1 MKCNRNA
8 RHTYTD
14 PCSDHT
20 WKGEPILSSQKLD
33 GLISNC
39 DLDCEGEGNELL
51 CPPFSAFRVLPPR
64 QDCVDSIPDLCN
76 RSDISAEP
84 DLLLNTE
91 NDPER
96 YSVACVES
104 SPESLMPAITSV
116 LGNPQDQTPN
126 PEVFPDSLQLS
137 IPPSIRAENRIDPT
151 WAKLF
156 HVYLNVVAP
165 TLVPVNE
172 ARNPWLRYPAIA
184 LHLSFQEGRNH
195 LLYALLA
202 HAAFCL
208 GHKTSGQDTMS
219 MLGTNLYS
227 SAMLELRACI
237 QEGSTDYLGLLTTIL
252 TFVLAEVFS
261 PTPGLT
267 KC

>member
-1 MKCNRNA
+1 M
-8 RHTYTD
+8 HTYTD
-14 PCSDHT
+14 PCLDHT
-20 WKGEPILSSQKLD
+20 WKDEPVLSSRKLD
-33 GLISNC
+33 GLISDC
-39 DLDCEGEGNELL
+39 DLDCKGEENELL
-51 CPPFSAFRVLPPR
+51 RPPFSAFRALPSR
-64 QDCVDSIPDLCN
+64 QDCVGSLPEYCS
-76 RSDISAEP
+76 RSEVSDEP
-84 DLLLNTE
+84 DLLLDSGS
-91 NDPER
+91 DPEL

-104 SPESLMPAITSV
+104 SPESLMPAFASV
-116 LGNPQDQTPN
+116 LGNPPDQTPR

-151 WAKLF
+151 WANLF

-208 GHKTSGQDTMS
+208 GHKMIGQDTMS

-227 SAMLELRACI
+227 SAMLELRTCI

-261 PTPGLT
+261 PTLRLT